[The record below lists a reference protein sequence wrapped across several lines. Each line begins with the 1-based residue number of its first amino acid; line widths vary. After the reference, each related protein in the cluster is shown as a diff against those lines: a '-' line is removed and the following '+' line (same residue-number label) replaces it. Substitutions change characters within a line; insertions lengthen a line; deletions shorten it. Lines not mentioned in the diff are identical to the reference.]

1 MATTLSPAETRLTER
16 LTVWGL
22 RGLWFSLPWSAG
34 RVIGEALEGRS
45 VVFLDT
51 ASAGAWAGWA
61 LGLTGLLL
69 PSAVSLVI
77 VRTLA
82 PAALLACC
90 WAAAV
95 PDPAGGAA
103 VAAGITS
110 VSAICV
116 LAALP
121 LLGGRFV
128 DAMSYGNERRLPLRP
143 PQAVLLGGLPIT
155 WALTL
160 GGLTAGPL
168 LWAAGRSLA
177 GPLLMGLGLPAAALG
192 ARSMLGLAR
201 RWLVFVPAGVVLH
214 DGYIAQAPTLI
225 QSSRIACFAPAP
237 AVRKPNDPPAHDLSF
252 GAAGLL
258 LELRLREPLKLH
270 LRGAAEPQEMTSLLV
285 APTRPLL
292 ALDIAAERNIKL
304 A

>member
-1 MATTLSPAETRLTER
+1 M
-16 LTVWGL
+16 
-22 RGLWFSLPWSAG
+22 
-34 RVIGEALEGRS
+34 
-45 VVFLDT
+45 VFLDT

-61 LGLTGLLL
+61 LGLAGLLF

-116 LAALP
+116 LSALP

-143 PQAVLLGGLPIT
+143 PQAVLLGVLPIT

-168 LWAAGRSLA
+168 LWAAGHSLA

-192 ARSMLGLAR
+192 VRSMLGLAR

-214 DGYIAQAPTLI
+214 DGYTAQAPTLI
-225 QSSRIACFAPAP
+225 QSSRIAWFAPAP

-258 LELRLREPLKLH
+258 LELRLSEPLKLH
-270 LRGAAEPQEMTSLLV
+270 LRGAAEPQEMMSLLV

-304 A
+304 G